1 MRHFQLLDTVTVDD
15 STGIIQLAGPDEHQS
30 HIAMRQEGEYLT
42 LSASYGPIEI
52 ALRLRHESLT
62 WTLSHLQSVE
72 GLQTSRQVGTGQAY
86 LAVGLKP
93 DKGLV
98 LRPTI
103 VGDASGHISFNLEVS
118 PEACAALYKWLSIDP
133 DASG

>member
-1 MRHFQLLDTVTVDD
+1 MVTVDD
-15 STGIIQLAGPDEHQS
+15 NTGIIQLAGRDEPIS
-30 HIAMRQEGEYLT
+30 HLAMRQEGEYVA
-42 LSASYGPIEI
+42 LSASYGPLEI
-52 ALRLRHESLT
+52 ALRVRHESLT
-62 WTLSHLQSVE
+62 WTLSHLQPVD

-103 VGDASGHISFNLEVS
+103 VGDATGHFSFNLEVS
-118 PEACAALYKWLSIDP
+118 QQACAVLYKWLSISL
-133 DASG
+133 DAHG